1 MLVEPSLRKEKSA
14 PIRFP
19 GSGPSE
25 YPACSLDRWHS
36 GYLPNYLTHVTQ
48 VFEDGRADICAV
60 VYLPIVNKGD
70 VQQLVD
76 CVQVR
81 LARGQ
86 WQSLNPSREDPELW
100 LLDLKRIPEGSRLLF
115 RYRDAEGQ
123 WKSIAP
129 LNNGESLYGTTYIPC
144 LRYEWKH
151 LPPVYEHATVLL
163 ETTLEGL
170 LAGYKGGRFA
180 PRSLDELHYRSIA
193 SRIISTDLIG
203 QLAARGIDEIMV
215 PVCSS
220 VANRANLNPK
230 FNYLTYNFVDV
241 DWQIGQAQ
249 EFKQLLDHCNQN
261 QLRLIP
267 DLIFAHQVKSPFEGS
282 MDSIIEAE
290 SEPKPFVDAG
300 AFLFRDYGTWMLNLE
315 QPSTR
320 RMLIEKFVA
329 FVMRYRLK
337 VVRIDYVDGLILQY
351 SNRDTNYG
359 ELFIQE
365 LRAELKQACPDVQTL
380 GETFEMAGNE
390 AVKAFIDSFYSPIG
404 FSILEELYQPPTHK
418 ERPLYTDV
426 QVLAEHIEGILK
438 SQRSEA
444 FYAQLHDEAWYCPH
458 VAQGR
463 PTVPWA
469 YGKHPAQLAK
479 NHGEALIE
487 QGMLEPNNLLSYVRH
502 MVRNAEALTMFL
514 ATQRYMFT
522 PGVDALSLGCLDDPD
537 QWKVAWE
544 GVPNHAL
551 KIWLETG
558 LSSREVFRIHDQHR
572 SDMVKLRQI
581 FRAYT
586 KIDTANGEVQVTPH
600 VHHINQDASLLCLFR
615 RSHQPLEDSLLVV
628 FNFGAT
634 DFDCDRCYE
643 LPVPEGFSGHWTV
656 LFDSDW
662 NTTGLHNSQQSYKP
676 NTRLEKSMGTFSNQE
691 NVLKLRIRAR
701 NLIVLKYSFD

>member
-1 MLVEPSLRKEKSA
+1 MLVDPGLREGKSA
-14 PIRFP
+14 PISFP
-19 GSGPSE
+19 RIGPLE
-25 YPACSLDRWHS
+25 YPACSLDHWHS
-36 GYLPNYLTHVTQ
+36 GYLPNYLTHVTE

-60 VYLPIVNKGD
+60 VYLPTTTEENTQPSVTS
-70 VQQLVD
+70 
-76 CVQVR
+76 VQVR

-100 LLDLKRIPEGSRLLF
+100 VLDLKRVPEGSRLLF
-115 RYRDAEGQ
+115 RYRHADGQ

-151 LPPVYEHATVLL
+151 TPPVYEHATVLL

-180 PRSLDELHYRSIA
+180 PRSLDELHYRSVA
-193 SRIISTDLIG
+193 ARILSTDLIG
-203 QLAARGIDEIMV
+203 QLATQGIDEIMV

-249 EFKQLLDHCNQN
+249 EFKQLLDQCNKH

-282 MDSIIEAE
+282 MDNVVEDN
-290 SEPKPFVDAG
+290 PKPFVDAG

-351 SNRDTNYG
+351 SNRDINYG

-365 LRAELKQACPDVQTL
+365 LRTELKQACPDVLTL

-390 AVKAFIDSFYSPIG
+390 AVKSFIDSFYAPIG
-404 FSILEELYQPPTHK
+404 FSILEELYKPPTDSG
-418 ERPLYTDV
+418 RPLHADV
-426 QVLAEHIEGILK
+426 EVLATHIKEVLK
-438 SQRSEA
+438 SERSES
-444 FYAQLHDEAWYCPH
+444 FYAQLHDETWYCPH
-458 VAQGR
+458 VTQGR

-479 NHGEALIE
+479 DHGEILID
-487 QGMLEPNNLLSYVRH
+487 QGLLSSERLLDYVRR
-502 MVRNAEALTMFL
+502 MVRNAEALTMFM
-514 ATQRYMFT
+514 ATRRYMFT
-522 PGVDALSLGCLDDPD
+522 PGVDALSLGCLDDD
-537 QWKVAWE
+537 NQWKVAWE
-544 GVPNHAL
+544 GLSGKAL
-551 KIWLETG
+551 ESWLDTG
-558 LSSREVFRIHDQHR
+558 LPSHEVFRLHDQHR
-572 SDMVKLRQI
+572 ADMVSLRKI
-581 FRAYT
+581 FRTYT
-586 KIDTANGEVQVTPH
+586 KVDAATGAPQVTSH
-600 VHHINQDASLLCLFR
+600 VHHVNHDDSLLCLFR
-615 RSHQPLEDSLLVV
+615 HGHGPLEDSLLVM
-628 FNFGAT
+628 FNFGPT
-634 DFDCDRCYE
+634 EFDHDRCYE
-643 LPVPEGFSGHWTV
+643 LPVPDGFAGYWTV
-656 LFDSDW
+656 LFDGDW
-662 NTTGLHNSQQSYKP
+662 IANNRNSQKAYSP
-676 NTRLEKSMGTFSNQE
+676 GTRLEKSTGTFSNQA
-691 NVLKLRIRAR
+691 NVLKLRIGAR
-701 NLIVLKYSFD
+701 SLIVLKYCFN